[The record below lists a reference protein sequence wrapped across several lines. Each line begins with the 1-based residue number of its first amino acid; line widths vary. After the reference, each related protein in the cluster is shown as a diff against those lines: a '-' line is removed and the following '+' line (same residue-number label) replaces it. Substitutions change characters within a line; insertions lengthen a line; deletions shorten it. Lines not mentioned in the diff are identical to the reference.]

1 MKSPKMQ
8 IKLKELVIGNLI
20 LKMKKIVTQILSLIS
35 KLSFYLKI
43 PKQDI
48 YSSSFFKTRL
58 QISKTSTLIFEKT
71 KFEKVDIFV
80 KGTNNSITSINSKIS
95 RSIINING
103 NNNILSFEGNNEFVG
118 EINIRGNNCKVIIGI
133 KSTFGG
139 VRIVNVGKDNTINIG
154 KNCMFSDHIEI
165 WASDTHT
172 IYDNNENQINPEKPI
187 NIGNHVWVGS
197 RAMILKGVVI
207 GDDAIIGMGTLVTKN
222 VRSNSISVGV
232 PNKEIENNVNWGLDY
247 KIL

>member
-1 MKSPKMQ
+1 
-8 IKLKELVIGNLI
+8 
-20 LKMKKIVTQILSLIS
+20 MKKIVLQILSLIS
-35 KLSFYLKI
+35 KLWFCLKI
-43 PKQDI
+43 VRQNI

-58 QISKTSTLIFEKT
+58 QISKSSTLIFEKT

-80 KGTNNSITSINSKIS
+80 KGTNNAITSINSKIS

-118 EINIRGNNCKVIIGI
+118 EINIRGNNCNVIIGS

-139 VRIVNVGKDNTINIG
+139 VRIVNVGKDNTIKIG

-172 IYDNNENQINPEKPI
+172 IYDNNENQINQEKPI
-187 NIGNHVWVGS
+187 IIGNHVWVGS

-207 GDDAIIGMGTLVTKN
+207 GDNAIIGMGTLVTKN
-222 VRSNSISVGV
+222 VSSNSISVGV